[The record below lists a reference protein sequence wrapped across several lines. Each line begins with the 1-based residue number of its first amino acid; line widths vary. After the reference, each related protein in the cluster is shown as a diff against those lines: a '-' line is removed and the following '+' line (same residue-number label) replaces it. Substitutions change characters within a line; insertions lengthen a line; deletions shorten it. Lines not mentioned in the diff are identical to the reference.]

1 MVFSDSVAYPFRVA
15 FTEVYKI
22 FAAKDLNDRVVWIGS
37 GKLGLP
43 DNAIVAF
50 ALDADMAHV
59 ARETMLAIGAQ
70 QQGRTAGPLCPD
82 PATGPVQGLRGRQ
95 RRPSRAARPGRRRHH
110 ARHPGA

>member
-1 MVFSDSVAYPFRVA
+1 M
-15 FTEVYKI
+15 
-22 FAAKDLNDRVVWIGS
+22 VWIGS

-59 ARETMLAIGAQ
+59 ARETMLEIGAQ

-82 PATGPVQGLRGRQ
+82 PATGPLKV
-95 RRPSRAARPGRRRHH
+95 SEAASVD
-110 ARHPGA
+110 HPGLLGPGDVDIMPGTQGMRDWPRSTATARAGAYPERKSSPRSPS